1 MKKLEDMN
9 PRDYDMNSREE
20 IVAAA
25 MKAYLLALPEGEQA
39 SVLSEIIKPS
49 IIKLHGE
56 GGVPMPLQSVVEGA
70 KLATFIDRSVA
81 HAIILL
87 REHGD
92 DLFKAMAT
100 ALEAMDGKLVVQ
112 NMSYELLSFL
122 GDAYRA
128 VRY

>member
-1 MKKLEDMN
+1 
-9 PRDYDMNSREE
+9 
-20 IVAAA
+20 
-25 MKAYLLALPEGEQA
+25 
-39 SVLSEIIKPS
+39 
-49 IIKLHGE
+49 
-56 GGVPMPLQSVVEGA
+56 MPLQSVIEGA

-81 HAIILL
+81 HTIILL

-100 ALEAMDGKLVVQ
+100 VLEAMDGKLVVQ

-128 VRY
+128 VRYY